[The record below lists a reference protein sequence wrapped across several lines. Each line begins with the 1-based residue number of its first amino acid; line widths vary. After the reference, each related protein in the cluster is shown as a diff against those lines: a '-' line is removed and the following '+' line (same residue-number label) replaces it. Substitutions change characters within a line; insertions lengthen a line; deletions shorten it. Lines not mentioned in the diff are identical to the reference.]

1 MPRSPRHAVLPLMA
15 DDPSSLHPL
24 PALETLL
31 QYLEGL
37 RRAGQQRVW
46 MTPDARSALREIVRM
61 KPGRMTF
68 PAAPTGPAPQPEAPP
83 RPSLP
88 TSPVPPPPP
97 QTLSAPPPTAAAPA
111 QAEVATVPRPAS
123 SREEALAAVRA
134 LAASSEAP
142 SALGTLRSTMV
153 FAVGNPHS
161 PLMLVGEAPGA
172 EEEKRGEPFVGPAG
186 QLLDRILSAMGFDR
200 STVYITN
207 ICKFRPAL
215 EGPSQGSRNRPPTTA
230 EMNACLPFLHREI
243 EIIRPSVIVAL
254 GATAAEGLLGR
265 KVSITRERGS
275 WHEFAGIPLMLTV
288 HPSYLLR
295 CAQQGPDTELAE
307 KRKSWEDMLA
317 VMEKLSLPISEKQRG
332 FFRSARRA

>member
-1 MPRSPRHAVLPLMA
+1 MA

-31 QYLEGL
+31 QHLEGL
-37 RRAGQQRVW
+37 RRTGQQRVW
-46 MTPDARSALREIVRM
+46 MSPDARSALREIVRM

-68 PAAPTGPAPQPEAPP
+68 PAAPTDRTPESEAPP
-83 RPSLP
+83 RTSPP
-88 TSPVPPPPP
+88 ASPVPPQPP
-97 QTLSAPPPTAAAPA
+97 QSLPAPTPTAATPA
-111 QAEVATVPRPAS
+111 QTEAATLPRQA

-134 LAASSEAP
+134 LAASSDAP

-161 PLMLVGEAPGA
+161 PIMLVGEAPGA

-275 WHEFAGIPLMLTV
+275 WHQFAGIPLMLTV

-317 VMEKLSLPISEKQRG
+317 VMEKLGLPISEKQRG

>member
-1 MPRSPRHAVLPLMA
+1 MA

-31 QYLEGL
+31 QHLEGL
-37 RRAGQQRVW
+37 RRTGQQRVW
-46 MTPDARSALREIVRM
+46 MSPDARSALREIVRM

-68 PAAPTGPAPQPEAPP
+68 PAAPNDRTPESEAPP
-83 RPSLP
+83 RTSPP
-88 TSPVPPPPP
+88 ASPVPPQPP
-97 QTLSAPPPTAAAPA
+97 QSLPAPTPTAATPA
-111 QAEVATVPRPAS
+111 QTEAATLPRQA

-134 LAASSEAP
+134 LAASSDAP
-142 SALGTLRSTMV
+142 SALGTLRNTMV

-161 PLMLVGEAPGA
+161 PIMLVGEAPGA

-317 VMEKLSLPISEKQRG
+317 VMEKLGLPISEKQRG

>member
-1 MPRSPRHAVLPLMA
+1 MA

-31 QYLEGL
+31 QHLEGL
-37 RRAGQQRVW
+37 RRTGQQRVW
-46 MTPDARSALREIVRM
+46 MSPDARSALREIVRM

-68 PAAPTGPAPQPEAPP
+68 PAAPTDRTPQSDAPP
-83 RPSLP
+83 RTSLP
-88 TSPVPPPPP
+88 ASPVPPQPP
-97 QTLSAPPPTAAAPA
+97 QALSAPAPTAATPA
-111 QAEVATVPRPAS
+111 QTEAATLPRQA
-123 SREEALAAVRA
+123 SREAAREDALAAVRA
-134 LAASSEAP
+134 LAASSDAP

-161 PLMLVGEAPGA
+161 TLMLVGEAPGA

-317 VMEKLSLPISEKQRG
+317 VMEKLGLPISEKQRG

>member
-1 MPRSPRHAVLPLMA
+1 MA

-24 PALETLL
+24 GALETLL
-31 QYLEGL
+31 RHLEGL
-37 RRAGQQRVW
+37 QRTGRQRVW
-46 MTPDARSALREIVRM
+46 MSPDARSALREIVRM

-68 PAAPTGPAPQPEAPP
+68 PVASA
-83 RPSLP
+83 
-88 TSPVPPPPP
+88 SPVPQAASPARTSQPATPALPAPPE
-97 QTLSAPPPTAAAPA
+97 TLSALPAAIAAPDR
-111 QAEVATVPRPAS
+111 AETATPARPV
-123 SREEALAAVRA
+123 SREESIAAVRTLVA
-134 LAASSEAP
+134 GSEVP
-142 SALGTLRSTMV
+142 GTLGTLRSTMV
-153 FAVGNPHS
+153 FAAGNPHS

-207 ICKFRPAL
+207 VCKFRPAI

-254 GATAAEGLLGR
+254 GATAAEGLLSR

-295 CAQQGPDTELAE
+295 CAQQGPETELAE

-317 VMEKLSLPISEKQRG
+317 VMEKLGLPISEKQRG
-332 FFRSARRA
+332 FFRSARRS

>member
-1 MPRSPRHAVLPLMA
+1 MPRSPRHAVLPIMA

-31 QYLEGL
+31 QHLEGL
-37 RRAGQQRVW
+37 RRTGQQRVW
-46 MTPDARSALREIVRM
+46 MSPDARSALREIVRM

-68 PAAPTGPAPQPEAPP
+68 PAAPADRTPQSEAPP
-83 RPSLP
+83 RTSLP
-88 TSPVPPPPP
+88 ASPVPPQPP
-97 QTLSAPPPTAAAPA
+97 QTLSALAPTAATPA
-111 QAEVATVPRPAS
+111 QKEASTPPRQA

-134 LAASSEAP
+134 LAASSDAP
-142 SALGTLRSTMV
+142 SALGTLRNTMV

-161 PLMLVGEAPGA
+161 PIMLVGEAPGA

-207 ICKFRPAL
+207 ICKFRPAI

-254 GATAAEGLLGR
+254 GATAAEGLLNR

-275 WHEFAGIPLMLTV
+275 WHQFAGIPLMLTV

-317 VMEKLSLPISEKQRG
+317 VMEKLGLPISEKQRG

>member
-1 MPRSPRHAVLPLMA
+1 
-15 DDPSSLHPL
+15 
-24 PALETLL
+24 
-31 QYLEGL
+31 
-37 RRAGQQRVW
+37 
-46 MTPDARSALREIVRM
+46 
-61 KPGRMTF
+61 
-68 PAAPTGPAPQPEAPP
+68 
-83 RPSLP
+83 
-88 TSPVPPPPP
+88 
-97 QTLSAPPPTAAAPA
+97 
-111 QAEVATVPRPAS
+111 
-123 SREEALAAVRA
+123 
-134 LAASSEAP
+134 
-142 SALGTLRSTMV
+142 MV
-153 FAVGNPHS
+153 FAAGNPHS

-215 EGPSQGSRNRPPTTA
+215 EEPSQGSRNRPPTTA

-295 CAQQGPDTELAE
+295 CAQQGPETELAE

-317 VMEKLSLPISEKQRG
+317 VMEKLSLPISDKQRG
-332 FFRSARRA
+332 FFRSARRP

>member
-1 MPRSPRHAVLPLMA
+1 MPRSPRHAVLPIMA

-31 QYLEGL
+31 QHLEGL
-37 RRAGQQRVW
+37 RRTGQQRVW
-46 MTPDARSALREIVRM
+46 MSPDARSALREIVRM

-68 PAAPTGPAPQPEAPP
+68 PAAPTDRTPESEAPP
-83 RPSLP
+83 RTSPP
-88 TSPVPPPPP
+88 ASPVPPQPP
-97 QTLSAPPPTAAAPA
+97 QSLPAPTPTAATPA
-111 QAEVATVPRPAS
+111 QTEAATLPRQA

-134 LAASSEAP
+134 LAASSDAP

-161 PLMLVGEAPGA
+161 PIMLVGEAPGA

-275 WHEFAGIPLMLTV
+275 WHQFAGIPLMLTV

-317 VMEKLSLPISEKQRG
+317 VMEKLGLPISEKQRG